1 MLRRRLLKVCGL
13 TRVTDLRLAQR
24 LGVDYLGAIL
34 EVERSPRSLSRETLP
49 KLLRCAP
56 RQGVVVTV
64 SEDLSLLEQVAEASQ
79 AAAVQLH
86 GGQSPE
92 LTHRLVQRLP
102 SPIEVWGVLAMP
114 ADADDTQRRI
124 AELTAEAKELTQAG
138 VAKVILDSKVKG
150 VSGGT
155 GVPLNWELAAQ
166 VIAGCRVPVLLAGG
180 LTPQNAAEALSV
192 SGAAGLDVSSGVE
205 VRPGI
210 KSPEALRA
218 LALAVA
224 KHKPGEDTP
233 PETS

>member
-1 MLRRRLLKVCGL
+1 MFQRRLLKVCGL

-64 SEDLSLLEQVAEASQ
+64 SEDLSLLEQVARTAQ

-92 LTHRLVQRLP
+92 LAHKLAQRLP
-102 SPIEVWGVLAMP
+102 SPTEIWGVLAMP
-114 ADADDTQRRI
+114 ADSDEARRRI
-124 AELTAEAKELTQAG
+124 GELAAEAEELAQAG

-150 VSGGT
+150 ISGGT
-155 GVPLNWELAAQ
+155 GVPMNWELAAQ
-166 VIAGCRVPVLLAGG
+166 VVTSCRVPVLLAGG
-180 LTPQNAAEALSV
+180 LTPANAAEALSV
-192 SGAAGLDVSSGVE
+192 SAAAGLDVSSSVEASPGV
-205 VRPGI
+205 
-210 KSPEALRA
+210 KSPQAVRA

-224 KHKPGEDTP
+224 NWEPGEDSP
-233 PETS
+233 REIS